1 MKPNTAE
8 DSVILPEGSV
18 KTIADEVA
26 NGEYGLV
33 INGHSLVR
41 LRKFTGFSHWLF
53 LFTPMKK
60 NDDSQVI
67 MLVKSLQC
75 EDANLQICCVPPN

>member
-8 DSVILPEGSV
+8 DSVFLPEGSV
-18 KTIADEVA
+18 KTMADEVA
-26 NGEYGLV
+26 NGDYGLV

-41 LRKFTGFSHWLF
+41 LRKFTGFSRWLL

-60 NDDSQVI
+60 KRSKIQPGHNPGDNPAV
-67 MLVKSLQC
+67 
-75 EDANLQICCVPPN
+75 